1 MLIFFETVRVK
12 KKRWSLLLWV
22 AKTRLYEKRMLR
34 VFTMLLKRL
43 CPMPVSRF
51 GRAAG
56 FHAWIL
62 LAVFHL
68 VMDFSSCESKM
79 RDQVLSQSFGS
90 LHPSPRHRAAGDPL
104 WEYKISRHGRV
115 SKSWLHRMFW
125 PEAHLGQQSP
135 NKPTEIHKHKMG
147 TGSLCINCQTKLSVS
162 HKLDPPVSMETR
174 DSVKLTSLKRAR
186 RQSDNFAFDNFEKP
200 KCTSYD
206 SEGIATVMPCAIEWG
221 PTKEELT
228 EFNMFS
234 TPARLS
240 TTTQT
245 LLFPTRTTTA
255 RTTTTTT
262 ASTTTTTMQSTTA
275 SLRSHNIVV
284 PGPALLST
292 TDPSLRWELS
302 STARP
307 SRIGETGGLAVHQI
321 ITITVSLIMIVA
333 ALITTLVLKNCC
345 AQSGNGRR
353 NSHQRKINQQEESC
367 QNLTDFTAARV
378 PSNLDIFTAYNET
391 LQCSHE
397 CVRASM
403 PVYTDQG
410 LHQTTVYKTTFN
422 GNRIPLVNL

>member
-1 MLIFFETVRVK
+1 
-12 KKRWSLLLWV
+12 
-22 AKTRLYEKRMLR
+22 
-34 VFTMLLKRL
+34 
-43 CPMPVSRF
+43 
-51 GRAAG
+51 
-56 FHAWIL
+56 
-62 LAVFHL
+62 
-68 VMDFSSCESKM
+68 M
-79 RDQVLSQSFGS
+79 RDQVLSQSSGS
-90 LHPSPRHRAAGDPL
+90 LHQSPRHRASGDPL

-125 PEAHLGQQSP
+125 PEAHPGQQSP
-135 NKPTEIHKHKMG
+135 NKPTEIHKHKMV
-147 TGSLCINCQTKLSVS
+147 TGSLCINCQTKQSVS

-234 TPARLS
+234 TPASLS

-302 STARP
+302 NTARP

-410 LHQTTVYKTTFN
+410 LQQTTVYKTTFN
-422 GNRIPLVNL
+422 GNRTPPSERQLIPVPFVSEKWFEISC

>member
-1 MLIFFETVRVK
+1 MVVGQLPRQAANFSGSQDTRV
-12 KKRWSLLLWV
+12 
-22 AKTRLYEKRMLR
+22 EKCRE
-34 VFTMLLKRL
+34 VTI
-43 CPMPVSRF
+43 PMPVSTL

-56 FHAWIL
+56 CHAWVL
-62 LAVFHL
+62 LAILHL
-68 VMDFSSCESKM
+68 VMDFSSCESKLQG
-79 RDQVLSQSFGS
+79 QVFGHPAGS
-90 LHPSPRHRAAGDPL
+90 LHPPPRHRAAGDPL
-104 WEYKISRHGRV
+104 WEYNSSRHGRAT
-115 SKSWLHRMFW
+115 KPWWRRMFW
-125 PEAHLGQQSP
+125 PETRPGRQIP
-135 NKPTEIHKHKMG
+135 NKPTGIHKHKALA
-147 TGSLCINCQTKLSVS
+147 GSRCISCQSKQS
-162 HKLDPPVSMETR
+162 HRLDPPVSVETR
-174 DSVKLTSLKRAR
+174 DSVKLTHLKRAR
-186 RQSDNFAFDNFEKP
+186 RQSDNFAFDHFEKP

-206 SEGIATVMPCAIEWG
+206 SDGTATVMPCAIEWG

-228 EFNMFS
+228 DGNVVS
-234 TPARLS
+234 TPASHS
-240 TTTQT
+240 TTT
-245 LLFPTRTTTA
+245 LLSSTRTTTA
-255 RTTTTTT
+255 RATPATTT
-262 ASTTTTTMQSTTA
+262 ASSTTTTTTMQTTTA
-275 SLRSHNIVV
+275 SLRSHTMVA
-284 PGPALLST
+284 PQPALLST
-292 TDPSLRWELS
+292 TDPSLRWDPPN
-302 STARP
+302 TARP